1 MKNPLTDKQKLEALI
16 NHYANGDIGEFA
28 EMLSLPRSTVT
39 TWLFRGGITAKGRE
53 KVLDTF
59 DDLNR
64 DWLLRDDPYMQK
76 PEEDTIAVAR
86 EDMVPLYDDLE
97 GTCGV
102 DEQFDHPEYATD
114 HIHLPGIRG
123 IAALRAT
130 GISMEPTIAD
140 GDTVVVGSPVSLD
153 HINRSTIYLICTR
166 EGQRMFKRLEPDA
179 TSQRHILA
187 LSDNLDYSP
196 RVYRLDRRSILAVY
210 PVKGIVRA
218 F

>member
-1 MKNPLTDKQKLEALI
+1 MKKSLTDKQKLEALI
-16 NHYANGDIGEFA
+16 DHYANGDIGEFA

-59 DDLNR
+59 EDLNR
-64 DWLLRDDPYMQK
+64 DWLLRDDPNMQK
-76 PEEDTIAVAR
+76 PEEDTIEVSR
-86 EDMVPLYDDLE
+86 EDMVPFYDDLE

-102 DEQFDHPEYATD
+102 GEQFEHPEYATE

-140 GDTVVVGSPVSLD
+140 GDTVIVGSPVSLD
-153 HINRSTIYLICTR
+153 QTNRRSIYLICTR
-166 EGQRMFKRLEPDA
+166 EGQRMFKRLEHDA

-187 LSDNLDYSP
+187 LSDNLDYTP
-196 RVYRLDRRSILAVY
+196 RVYRLDCRSILAVY